1 MRVNYVEAIAETP
14 EKLRQLKNQQKT
26 IVSFQKIQSLYLLKT
41 GQIKTITKLA
51 TLLGVHRVTLQKWL
65 KKSKNGGL
73 EELLIIKQKTGRP
86 SQFNDKAIAELEK
99 ILNEAENGFKSY
111 EEIQRWLK
119 SNCQL
124 KIKYKTLYHWVR
136 YRLKAKL
143 KVPRRLAIKKNEQE
157 EVEFKKN

>member
-14 EKLRQLKNQQKT
+14 EQLRRFKKQQKT

-51 TLLGVHRVTLQKWL
+51 TLVGVHRVTLQKWL
-65 KKSKNGGL
+65 KKYKNGGL
-73 EELLIIKQKTGRP
+73 EGLLIIKPKTGRP
-86 SQFNDKAIAELEK
+86 SQFNDKAITELEK

-111 EEIQRWLK
+111 EEIQQWLK

-143 KVPRRLAIKKNEQE
+143 KVPRRSAIKKNEQE

>member
-143 KVPRRLAIKKNEQE
+143 KVPRRSAIKKNEQE

>member
-26 IVSFQKIQSLYLLKT
+26 LVSFQKIQSLYLLKT